1 MNKWLWH
8 AVGIVCVV
16 VVFFLSRPVFADEL
30 EDIAQKITEI
40 QKLLEESKK
49 ASKPLEDNLQ
59 KVESD
64 IRGIES
70 SIYGIEQGIAD
81 KEKEIKVEEKELD
94 SRRAVLDVRVRQYY
108 KHSRSYVGNSIG
120 VFLGNNL
127 PNALRK
133 FFIQQKSIQTD
144 RDGILKVAF
153 LIVNLQEKK
162 LALED
167 EKTKLTALKASL
179 SKEKAFFLAEVA
191 KVKDYQGGLQK
202 EIATLTALQQQ
213 IIAQR
218 LASLNI
224 PRSAGTSARGCS
236 DDRGVDPGFSP
247 RFAFFTYGAPHRNGL
262 NQYGALGRAKAGQN
276 EEQILS
282 EYYPN
287 MSLKKDYDQNIQI
300 TTTTDWSGT
309 IEDYVKRIYEVP
321 DSWTDNNSAVLKA
334 QAVAARTYALNK
346 KIRAERNGQ
355 DPRICTSE
363 SCQVFKPDPKGGN
376 WEQAVNA
383 TAGWVMMDGSD
394 PGFTEYASTHGGY
407 ILNIG
412 KFDGSGGNPG
422 SFAELNER
430 AYDKESP
437 WFYCDWGARSEYSNT
452 AWLKADE
459 VADIVNT
466 LMLLKSDS
474 STTNN
479 LYQIDQPNPSGN
491 ETWSSDKVKSELK
504 NRGGSQ
510 FNSISSI
517 SISADFGSGQSTTVN
532 VSGDAGSQSFS
543 APEFKDRFNLRAPAN
558 IQIVGPLY
566 NVERL

>member
-1 MNKWLWH
+1 MKKWVLY
-8 AVGIVCVV
+8 ALGIVCVLA
-16 VVFFLSRPVFADEL
+16 FFFPRPVFADEL
-30 EDIAQKITEI
+30 EDIAKKITEI

-59 KVESD
+59 QVEND
-64 IRGIES
+64 IRSIEN
-70 SIYGIEQGIAD
+70 SIYGIEQGITD
-81 KEKEIKVEEKELD
+81 KEKEIQIEEKELD

-162 LALED
+162 LTLED
-167 EKTKLTALKASL
+167 EKTRLTALKTSL
-179 SKEKAFFLAEVA
+179 DKEKAFFATEVA
-191 KVKDYQGGLQK
+191 KVKDYQGGLEN
-202 EIATLTALQQQ
+202 EIASLTAQQQQ
-213 IIAQR
+213 IVAQR

-262 NQYGALGRAKAGQN
+262 NQYGAFGRAKTGQN

-287 MSLKKDYDQNIQI
+287 FSLKKDYDQNSQVNV
-300 TTTTDWSGT
+300 DGYGSFS
-309 IEDYVKRIYEVP
+309 IEDYIKHIYEVP
-321 DSWTDNNSAVLKA
+321 NSWGDEGGMAALKA
-334 QAVAARTYALNK
+334 QAVAARSYALNSMQ
-346 KIRAERNGQ
+346 RNGS
-355 DPRICTSE
+355 ICTTE
-363 SCQVFKPDPKGGN
+363 SCQVFQEGEKGGN
-376 WEQAVNA
+376 WAIAAEA
-383 TAGWVMMDGSD
+383 TRGWVMMDGDS
-394 PGFTEYASTHGGY
+394 PGFTQYASTHGGY
-407 ILNIG
+407 ILNLG

-437 WFYCDWGARSEYSNT
+437 WFYCDWGARSEYSST

-459 VADIVNT
+459 VADIANT
-466 LMLLKSDS
+466 VLLARKDS
-474 STTNN
+474 STGDH
-479 LYQIDQPNPSGN
+479 LYQPDKPHPSGGEVWN
-491 ETWSSDKVKSELK
+491 QDRVRQELRSRNITPYSSVSDVSV
-504 NRGGSQ
+504 
-510 FNSISSI
+510 
-517 SISADFGSGQSTTVN
+517 SADFGGGKTTSITIN
-532 VSGDAGSQSFS
+532 GDGGSNSFSGD
-543 APEFKDRFNLRAPAN
+543 EFKSWFNLRAPAN

>member
-1 MNKWLWH
+1 M
-8 AVGIVCVV
+8 
-16 VVFFLSRPVFADEL
+16 FFLSRPVFADEL

-59 KVESD
+59 KVEND
-64 IRGIES
+64 IRSIES

-167 EKTKLTALKASL
+167 EKTKLTALKTSL
-179 SKEKAFFLAEVA
+179 DKEKTFFSAEVA
-191 KVKDYQGGLQK
+191 KVKDYQGGLEN
-202 EIATLTALQQQ
+202 EIASLTAKQQQ
-213 IIAQR
+213 IVAQR

-247 RFAFFTYGAPHRNGL
+247 RFAFFTYGSPNRVGL
-262 NQYGALGRAKAGQN
+262 NQYGAKGRAESGQN
-276 EEQILS
+276 YESILRA
-282 EYYPN
+282 YYN
-287 MSLKKDYDQNIQI
+287 FDSFQEGASADIRVNNGNGVNQGDII
-300 TTTTDWSGT
+300 WSGSL
-309 IEDYVKRIYEVP
+309 EDYVKRIYEMP
-321 DSWTDNNSAVLKA
+321 GDWPIEALKA
-334 QAVAARTYALNK
+334 QAIAARSYVLVVTNNGADSICANEYCQAFQTNEK
-346 KIRAERNGQ
+346 TGAWSQAASETSGKIMVQGGQ
-355 DPRICTSE
+355 PIKAWYS
-363 SCQVFKPDPKGGN
+363 
-376 WEQAVNA
+376 
-383 TAGWVMMDGSD
+383 
-394 PGFTEYASTHGGY
+394 STHGGY
-407 ILNIG
+407 VFESG
-412 KFDGSGGNPG
+412 EVGWSSTSWTKHATDTTTGSAG
-422 SFAELNER
+422 SFGDIQSN
-430 AYDKESP
+430 AYDKSSP

-459 VADIVNT
+459 VADIANVV
-466 LMLLKSDS
+466 LLARKDS
-474 STTNN
+474 STGDH
-479 LYQIDQPNPSGN
+479 LYQPDKPHPSGGEVWN
-491 ETWSSDKVKSELK
+491 QDRVRQELSS
-504 NRGGSQ
+504 RGITPYGSV
-510 FNSISSI
+510 SDVSVG
-517 SISADFGSGQSTTVN
+517 ADFGAGKTSSITINGSGKSETF
-532 VSGDAGSQSFS
+532 SGD
-543 APEFKDRFNLRAPAN
+543 EFKGWFNLRAPAN